1 MNIFYI
7 ILVIVI
13 VGVLLYLINRLIPM
27 AGGIKTLLNV
37 VVLLLLIIWLL
48 QVFSLIPPI
57 VPFPRI

>member
-48 QVFSLIPPI
+48 QVFSLIPII
-57 VPFPRI
+57 VPFSRM